1 MASHTAIISDLH
13 LCEAEPVN
21 LRFPLWKKFKTRQF
35 FFDDTFEV
43 FLKSCEEKAQGA
55 SVELVLNG
63 DIFDFDSVLRLP
75 DEPVFHVSGL
85 EKRRGLFPIEE
96 RSRFKI
102 EVILKDHTPFEA
114 TTSALGDCRECIA
127 YRTGATTGK
136 GSRRHDDTVSREIKG
151 SSATPGGSEKAGTGR
166 Q

>member
-1 MASHTAIISDLH
+1 MKRLLVLSILLTLGFSFTGTASAD
-13 LCEAEPVN
+13 ENANRPVN
-21 LRFPLWKKFKTRQF
+21 PGEDPNEAF
-35 FFDDTFEV
+35 
-43 FLKSCEEKAQGA
+43 
-55 SVELVLNG
+55 
-63 DIFDFDSVLRLP
+63 
-75 DEPVFHVSGL
+75 
-85 EKRRGLFPIEE
+85 
-96 RSRFKI
+96 RSS
-102 EVILKDHTPFEA
+102 PFEA